1 MPRDGSTGPAL
12 SQNCKI
18 DPVALL
24 KPAQAKCTFLLINLL
39 LTHREL
45 RLELNPSQKDVWDLT
60 YPAFF
65 PSPPEALKMKDETAW
80 YFYLAEIALMRLKNR
95 ILRCLYRSDAAAS
108 PESRM
113 EYAILDFEEQIEVW
127 SVSALA

>member
-1 MPRDGSTGPAL
+1 MPRDGSTGPASSL
-12 SQNCKI
+12 NCKTTCCPLDI
-18 DPVALL
+18 GRSEAYLDAN
-24 KPAQAKCTFLLINLL
+24 NLL
-39 LTHREL
+39 LAHREL

-95 ILRCLYRSDAAAS
+95 ILRCLYRSDAAPS